1 MKHVFAQQTLFFHG
15 TDGYKKNAQK
25 ACRVLDKD
33 SQVPII
39 LNTQYSI
46 LNTQYS
52 ILNTQYSILN
62 TQYRHKNSHPC
73 EFLCCTFRTRNVRK
87 CGSYRLPAGTSVYPC
102 AGHKVV
108 CPAGKYSN
116 NFRNEHMKKYVCI
129 NSNAQ
134 RSFLV

>member
-46 LNTQYS
+46 LNTGIKTH
-52 ILNTQYSILN
+52 ILVSFYAARFARETCGNAV
-62 TQYRHKNSHPC
+62 
-73 EFLCCTFRTRNVRK
+73 RTG
-87 CGSYRLPAGTSVYPC
+87 CLPALPYIRVRGIKSYALPENTVTILGMST
-102 AGHKVV
+102 
-108 CPAGKYSN
+108 
-116 NFRNEHMKKYVCI
+116 
-129 NSNAQ
+129 
-134 RSFLV
+134 